1 MFRLAE
7 NLENVAKVAASFP
20 PPIYMSL
27 PCAPLFSSSSNL
39 SAGYVMQSS
48 SRLTV
53 TAGNLLR
60 TEAETL
66 PKLMLPSIYCEAIL
80 LTVFVSSGVDRSI
93 SRAMMETIQNAAIP
107 IATLPIHL
115 PEPFLVL
122 FVSFSKI
129 CRLFVEVLT
138 YKLNENSPISSN

>member
-1 MFRLAE
+1 
-7 NLENVAKVAASFP
+7 
-20 PPIYMSL
+20 
-27 PCAPLFSSSSNL
+27 
-39 SAGYVMQSS
+39 
-48 SRLTV
+48 
-53 TAGNLLR
+53 
-60 TEAETL
+60 
-66 PKLMLPSIYCEAIL
+66 
-80 LTVFVSSGVDRSI
+80 
-93 SRAMMETIQNAAIP
+93 MMETIQNAAIP